1 MTNYREPVSR
11 IISCL
16 AYRHPTEMRDKC
28 VADMDVGLLRVLLNR
43 PDRFGNSCLNEP
55 FRIMSGIR
63 SDHFID
69 RLDECDDPGGR
80 VDDDANLELALRL
93 TLTHAS
99 KCSPLVM
106 ESPDTYTLASRRFNA
121 TPLRFVDGEG
131 NMYHTNFAK
140 NSTNCSGRTWGK
152 ENLRLVMCKTAL
164 ERILYHTVK
173 RKAECAL
180 HGLDGQLCLDR
191 SSHSR
196 LLAPAPRLQSS
207 AAPMPV
213 PATKTIS
220 S

>member
-131 NMYHTNFAK
+131 ICTNHTNFAK

-152 ENLRLVMCKTAL
+152 ENLRLVMY
-164 ERILYHTVK
+164 RY
-173 RKAECAL
+173 
-180 HGLDGQLCLDR
+180 
-191 SSHSR
+191 
-196 LLAPAPRLQSS
+196 
-207 AAPMPV
+207 
-213 PATKTIS
+213 
-220 S
+220 